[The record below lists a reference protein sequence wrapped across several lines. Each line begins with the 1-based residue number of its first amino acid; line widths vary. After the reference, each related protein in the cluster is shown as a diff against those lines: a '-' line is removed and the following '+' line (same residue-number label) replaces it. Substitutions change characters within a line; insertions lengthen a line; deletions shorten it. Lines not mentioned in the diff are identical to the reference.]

1 VSKSGEVVE
10 LSATLSCVLGASCT
24 LSGRNAEN
32 ISFLYTYTSANL
44 VLFGVQRFVFFY
56 GDELLL

>member
-1 VSKSGEVVE
+1 VSKSGEVAE
-10 LSATLSCVLGASCT
+10 LSATPSCVLGAPCT
-24 LSGRNAEN
+24 LSGRNAGN
-32 ISFLYTYTSANL
+32 IGFLYTCTSVNL